1 MWGLMCRYECQQFGI
16 PRRDSGA
23 HIFEI
28 VTEINTKK
36 RVGNSPMNHP
46 TKLMQK
52 YTQIQPNIHFLYR
65 RESTMEGLQRD
76 DGWSSRS
83 GIWLSNRLLPHR
95 GCAKFSSG
103 LINSLTGDFGLADMV
118 SYASTKAFTCC
129 RGFPLESAERSGG
142 KNDAFRKRQKGFP
155 FSFSLPLLEVDRR
168 KEPTL
173 VRSLY
178 HLLIPRVCCP
188 LCLRWCYSM

>member
-1 MWGLMCRYECQQFGI
+1 MWGLMCQYECQRFGI

-36 RVGNSPMNHP
+36 RAGNSPMNHP

-52 YTQIQPNIHFLYR
+52 YTWIFTFCIGKNPRWKVYKEMMVGVQEA
-65 RESTMEGLQRD
+65 ESD
-76 DGWSSRS
+76 Y
-83 GIWLSNRLLPHR
+83 
-95 GCAKFSSG
+95 
-103 LINSLTGDFGLADMV
+103 LIAFYHTVAVLNSLPDLISSLAGDSGLADMV

-142 KNDAFRKRQKGFP
+142 KNDAFRKRRKGFP

>member
-65 RESTMEGLQRD
+65 QESTMEGLQRD

-83 GIWLSNRLLPHR
+83 EIWLSNRLLPHR

-103 LINSLTGDFGLADMV
+103 PHQPIISSLAGDFGLADMV
-118 SYASTKAFTCC
+118 SYASTKVFTCC
-129 RGFPLESAERSGG
+129 RGCPLESAEGSGG
-142 KNDAFRKRQKGFP
+142 KNDGFRRRRKGFP
-155 FSFSLPLLEVDRR
+155 FSFSLPLLEVDHR

-173 VRSLY
+173 VRF
-178 HLLIPRVCCP
+178 
-188 LCLRWCYSM
+188 

>member
-36 RVGNSPMNHP
+36 RAGNSPMNHP

-52 YTQIQPNIHFLYR
+52 YTRIFTFCIGKNPRWKVYKEMMVGVQEA
-65 RESTMEGLQRD
+65 ESD
-76 DGWSSRS
+76 Y
-83 GIWLSNRLLPHR
+83 
-95 GCAKFSSG
+95 
-103 LINSLTGDFGLADMV
+103 LIAFYHTVAVLNSLPDLISSLAGDSGLADMV

-129 RGFPLESAERSGG
+129 RGFQLESAERSGG
-142 KNDAFRKRQKGFP
+142 KNDAFRRRQKGFP
-155 FSFSLPLLEVDRR
+155 FSFSLPLLEVDHR

-173 VRSLY
+173 VRF
-178 HLLIPRVCCP
+178 
-188 LCLRWCYSM
+188 